1 MILISYYRD
10 TMINQ
15 WYPIVI
21 KELIQG
27 VSDILH
33 DKIQGTLEETRFGNA
48 LQYKFEHTAI
58 NYSEDR
64 L

>member
-1 MILISYYRD
+1 MD
-10 TMINQ
+10 
-15 WYPIVI
+15 PIVI
-21 KELIQG
+21 KELIEG

-33 DKIQGTLEETRFGNA
+33 DKIEGKVEETRFGNA

-58 NYSEDR
+58 NYNEDS